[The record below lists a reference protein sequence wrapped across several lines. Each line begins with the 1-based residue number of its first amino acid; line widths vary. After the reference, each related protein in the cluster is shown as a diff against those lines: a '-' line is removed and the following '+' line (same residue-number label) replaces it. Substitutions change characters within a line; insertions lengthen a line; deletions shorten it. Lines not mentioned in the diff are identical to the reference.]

1 MCGAGVVDLCAAAI
15 RVVVAMYGGDRRGAG
30 GGMRDMMS
38 GWRTRWNL
46 SSPRREFL
54 WQRGQAGHRGGGW

>member
-30 GGMRDMMS
+30 
-38 GWRTRWNL
+38 
-46 SSPRREFL
+46 RE
-54 WQRGQAGHRGGGW
+54 QAGEDEMPMDLPGATSPGPASA